1 MELPPKTTHWVNLT
15 NGLQAIRDHRLT
27 NWRALRIQSTHC
39 EQKRWEDVLASVPDE
54 MLLRLA
60 MGEECRI
67 YDYGAN
73 KPISRAC
80 WQGMEWVRYVLCRRW
95 LGEKVQPGGRA
106 SLMGLYFE
114 EQYRRALSDRALRR
128 LDYFADMAKP
138 SAQPFITIISAE
150 TDKDSN
156 RNYFMNCLQQEEA

>member
-1 MELPPKTTHWVNLT
+1 MNTPKTTHWVNLT
-15 NGLQAIRDHRLT
+15 NGLQAIRDYQLT
-27 NWRALRIQSTHC
+27 DWRALRIQSTHC

-80 WQGMEWVRYVLCRRW
+80 WQGLEWVRYVLCRRW
-95 LGEKVQPGGRA
+95 LGKRIQPRGRS
-106 SLMGLYFE
+106 SLMSGYFE
-114 EQYRRALSDRALRR
+114 EQYKLALSDRALRR
-128 LDYFADMAKP
+128 LDYFANMAKP
-138 SAQPFITIISAE
+138 SRYPFITVVCAQ
-150 TDKDSN
+150 TDKDGDSG
-156 RNYFMNCLQQEEA
+156 YFMNCLQEGEA